1 VLYSKRV
8 VTPNGVVPAAG
19 IKQLLHTH
27 TLSLLSYK
35 IVFTVFL
42 FVSDPFK
49 FCIPCK
55 LLVVELVT
63 QSSVHMKS
71 VDYSF

>member
-1 VLYSKRV
+1 
-8 VTPNGVVPAAG
+8 
-19 IKQLLHTH
+19 LLHTH

>member
-8 VTPNGVVPAAG
+8 VTPIGVVPAAG
-19 IKQLLHTH
+19 IKQSLHTH
-27 TLSLLSYK
+27 SLLSYK

-71 VDYSF
+71 VDYSL